1 MAMAQ
6 RTQTSSSRKT
16 FNRLMRLGHAARAE
30 GLYQEAHTVWRQAAM
45 LQPDNEQVW
54 QALLQ
59 VIENDEDRRVCLRNI
74 LAINP
79 QNPYARE
86 MLEET
91 YGIDDPLAAVHG
103 HRIERSNL
111 RYEVLLRLVQSL
123 LLGWLM
129 ALAIIG
135 VQFISFG

>member
-1 MAMAQ
+1 MAQ
-6 RTQTSSSRKT
+6 RADTSATRKT

-30 GLYQEAHTVWRQAAM
+30 GMPQQAHTVWRQAAM

-59 VIENDEDRRVCLRNI
+59 VIEKDEDRRVCLRNI

-79 QNPYARE
+79 HNPYARQLMQE
-86 MLEET
+86 QF
-91 YGIDDPLAAVHG
+91 GISAPFTGDNLHRAAP
-103 HRIERSNL
+103 RNW

-123 LLGWLM
+123 LMGLLL
-129 ALAIIG
+129 AVAIIG